1 LTQSTT
7 RDVSLWLLSAIGGV
21 VAALG
26 FLTLGTRGLVVALLL
41 ALVVVFGQRRA
52 LKASG
57 ALAGAG
63 AATLVILTLAI
74 SRCLAY
80 STYLGQSCTAASL
93 WFAMPFVTLALVI
106 GIAYAIPR
114 TSPVASSSRR

>member
-1 LTQSTT
+1 M
-7 RDVSLWLLSAIGGV
+7 
-21 VAALG
+21 LG
-26 FLTLGTRGLVVALLL
+26 FVTLGTRGLAVALLIALL
-41 ALVVVFGQRRA
+41 AVFGQRRA

-74 SRCLAY
+74 SRCLEF

-106 GIAYAIPR
+106 GTAYAIPR
-114 TSPVASSSRR
+114 TSPVVRSSRK

>member
-1 LTQSTT
+1 MRNATC
-7 RDVSLWLLSAIGGV
+7 DVSFWLLSAVGGV

-26 FLTLGTRGLVVALLL
+26 FVTLGTRGIAVTLVL
-41 ALVVVFGQRRA
+41 ALVALFGQRRA
-52 LKASG
+52 LKVGG

-74 SRCLAY
+74 SRCLEF
-80 STYLGQSCTAASL
+80 STYLGQSCPAASL
-93 WFAMPFVTLALVI
+93 HFAMPFVTLALVI